1 MLRCHSTHVNTIHCL
16 QSVAFLYQA
25 APQCRA
31 SRHQAADAEV
41 ASAVLRQT
49 NSNANGRIVRIVVV
63 GCPRS
68 PRVLRDLALW
78 RWRRSRPLH
87 GLLRLGLSG
96 GPSGSWSL
104 LWLRA
109 NHTDIEHGPIL
120 PPETKR
126 DLRPWNDCESQSSQP
141 KNTRSLRHDCL
152 LPGCPKIMFLSCC
165 PFSPT
170 ADLSSTSY
178 SMSPI
183 CKKTRIRAIPQTR
196 LASGAHMNIS
206 CPCRSPLRVHVCN
219 SQNSPRPATGSV
231 SRAGFRKKAQGFPA
245 VMTHAV
251 IQIWILRMAAAP
263 LGATR
268 KTMPGHGQ
276 HTSRAAG

>member
-1 MLRCHSTHVNTIHCL
+1 LLRCHSTHVNTIHCL

-126 DLRPWNDCESQSSQP
+126 DLRPWLSQNHVLKLLSVQP
-141 KNTRSLRHDCL
+141 HS
-152 LPGCPKIMFLSCC
+152 
-165 PFSPT
+165 
-170 ADLSSTSY
+170 
-178 SMSPI
+178 
-183 CKKTRIRAIPQTR
+183 R
-196 LASGAHMNIS
+196 LVVYFIQHVPNMNIS

-219 SQNSPRPATGSV
+219 SQNSPRPRGQQGEADAGELWISHRDV
-231 SRAGFRKKAQGFPA
+231 SGECGMFLLSINPVHLPTSMRQPQSTVSLLHNRQSLALLCSLA
-245 VMTHAV
+245 VEYHPSSA
-251 IQIWILRMAAAP
+251 REAS
-263 LGATR
+263 
-268 KTMPGHGQ
+268 KF
-276 HTSRAAG
+276 